1 MLSPSVSLV
10 VHYRCHQCGAAREGG
25 GDAGWVRCQHCA
37 AVIGFDFQAWLGSK
51 RYAAYLRDAA
61 KPETLAKWATYQQQ
75 FAKAVARGRDGL
87 AAMEAAADLMLTLN
101 PVVAPEEVATNPTYR
116 AAVRR
121 FMAFTLLMQQVD
133 PQTKALAD
141 ALTAR
146 LSKLDYT
153 NPLPTLEF
161 AAQNLEQQF
170 ARLAELGPPDDP
182 DGLPWPAR
190 MKASLAQF
198 LTGYLQLLSGDDQ
211 RKVLE
216 RVYGKEALQGTGAAG
231 STSATDALGLYLDW
245 SCPACGLASLQARMV
260 TEYTCPGCMFRKPV
274 TSGDAALLP
283 EVKLSCARC
292 GAPVTLGAGERE
304 RTCEHCNT
312 WLRRIDR
319 TGDVERDY
327 ANEVKA
333 RVAAEHGL
341 VIEELP
347 QEGKPGFEVTAQT
360 RRGLQL
366 TGLTRVAAWYGAL
379 VPPRRVRAL
388 VERTFGPPTPVLWKE
403 LEAVA
408 RAEGNDAALPVLE
421 KARASP

>member
-1 MLSPSVSLV
+1 MSVI
-10 VHYRCHQCGAAREGG
+10 VHYRCHRCGAAREGG

-51 RYAAYLRDAA
+51 RYAAYLREAA
-61 KPETLAKWATYQQQ
+61 KPETLAKWATYQQHV
-75 FAKAVARGRDGL
+75 AKAVGQGRDGL
-87 AAMEAAADLMLTLN
+87 AVMEQAADLMMTLN
-101 PVVAPEEVATNPTYR
+101 PVVAPDEVTTNASYR

-133 PQTKALAD
+133 AKTKALAD

-153 NPLPTLEF
+153 NPLPTLEW
-161 AAQNLEQQF
+161 AVQNLEQQF

-182 DGLPWPAR
+182 DGLPWPSR
-190 MKASLAQF
+190 LQVSLAQF

-216 RVYGKEALQGTGAAG
+216 RVYGKAALHAPGAGAA
-231 STSATDALGLYLDW
+231 TNAADALGLYLDW

-274 TSGDAALLP
+274 TSGDAALP
-283 EVKLSCARC
+283 EVTLACARC
-292 GAPVTLGAGERE
+292 GAPVTLGPGERE
-304 RTCEHCNT
+304 RTCAHCST

-333 RVAAEHGL
+333 RIAAEHGL
-341 VIEELP
+341 VIEALP
-347 QEGKPGFEVTAQT
+347 QGGKPGFEVTAQT

-379 VPPRRVRAL
+379 VPARRVRAL
-388 VERTFGPPTPVLWKE
+388 VERTFGPPTPALWTE
-403 LEAVA
+403 LEAAA

-421 KARASP
+421 KARATP

>member
-1 MLSPSVSLV
+1 MSVI

-51 RYAAYLRDAA
+51 RYAAWLREAA
-61 KPETLAKWATYQQQ
+61 KPETMAKWTTYQQL
-75 FAKAVARGRDGL
+75 FAKAVGQGRSGL
-87 AAMEAAADLMLTLN
+87 GTMEAAADLMMTLN
-101 PVVAPEEVATNPTYR
+101 PVVAPEEVATNATYR

-121 FMAFTLLMQQVD
+121 FMAFTLLLQQVD

-146 LSKLDYT
+146 LAKLDYT

-161 AAQNLEQQF
+161 ATQNLEQQF

-216 RVYGKEALQGTGAAG
+216 RVYGKEALHGAGGARN
-231 STSATDALGLYLDW
+231 AADALGLYLDW
-245 SCPACGLASLQARMV
+245 SCPACGLASLQARMA
-260 TEYTCPGCMFRKPV
+260 TESTCPGCMFRKPV
-274 TSGDAALLP
+274 TSGAASLP
-283 EVKLSCARC
+283 EVKLTCARC

-304 RTCEHCNT
+304 RTCAHCNT

-341 VIEELP
+341 VIEALP

-360 RRGLQL
+360 RRSLQL
-366 TGLTRVAAWYGAL
+366 TGLTRVAAWYGSL
-379 VPPRRVRAL
+379 VPAARVRAL
-388 VERTFGPPTPVLWKE
+388 VERTFGAPTSALWRE
-403 LEAVA
+403 LEAAA
-408 RAEGNDAALPVLE
+408 RAESNDAALPVLAQAE
-421 KARASP
+421 KLRSPG

>member
-1 MLSPSVSLV
+1 MSLV
-10 VHYRCHQCGAAREGG
+10 VHYRCHQCGATREGG

-37 AVIGFDFQAWLGSK
+37 ALIGFDFQAWLGSK
-51 RYAAYLRDAA
+51 RYAAYLREAA
-61 KPETLAKWATYQQQ
+61 KPETMARWATYQQQ
-75 FAKAVARGRDGL
+75 FAKAVGEGRDGL
-87 AAMEAAADLMLTLN
+87 ATMEAAADLMMTLN
-101 PVVAPEEVATNPTYR
+101 PVVAPEEVSTNGTYR

-121 FMAFTLLMQQVD
+121 FMAFTLLMQQVE
-133 PQTKALAD
+133 PRVKSLAD

-146 LSKLDYT
+146 LSKLDYA
-153 NPLPTLEF
+153 NPLPTLEW
-161 AAQNLEQQF
+161 AVKNLEQQF
-170 ARLAELGPPDDP
+170 ALLAELGPPDDP

-211 RKVLE
+211 RRVLE
-216 RVYGKEALQGTGAAG
+216 RVYGKDALHGPGAAQ
-231 STSATDALGLYLDW
+231 SVDALGLYLDW

-274 TSGDAALLP
+274 AGGDASLP
-283 EVKLSCARC
+283 EVKLACARC
-292 GAPVTLGAGERE
+292 GAPVALGAGERE

-319 TGDVERDY
+319 TGDVERDF

-341 VIEELP
+341 VIEALP
-347 QEGKPGFEVTAQT
+347 QDGKPGFEVTAQT

-366 TGLTRVAAWYGAL
+366 TGVTRVAAWYGAL
-379 VPPRRVRAL
+379 VPAKRIRGL
-388 VERTFGPPTPVLWKE
+388 VERTFGPAGPALWKE

-408 RAEGNDAALPVLE
+408 RAEGNDAALPVLAQAAQL
-421 KARASP
+421 KSPG